1 MRKII
6 YAFIFIFTLALPV
19 FAEKI
24 PIKITPVEVISTSHD
39 EVEVGDKINFQ
50 VVDDVYVDG
59 KLYIKKY
66 SPIKGT
72 VDFVQP
78 NGWGGDSA
86 EVKFCS
92 FETHDADRKK
102 VVISD
107 TILIRGT
114 TDKINNTKQIIQGI
128 NYFVDYLLVFLR
140 GSEIFIEPDTRAYNV
155 FIER

>member
-1 MRKII
+1 MKKII
-6 YAFIFIFTLALPV
+6 YAFILMLILTASA

-24 PIKITPVEVISTSHD
+24 PIKITPVEVISTKHD
-39 EVEVGDKINFQ
+39 EVEVGDKISFQ

-86 EVKFCS
+86 EIKFCS
-92 FETHDADRKK
+92 FETFDADKKK
-102 VVISD
+102 VAIVN

-114 TDKINNTKQIIQGI
+114 TDKINNFKQIVQVI
-128 NYFVDYLLVFLR
+128 NYPLIFLR
-140 GSEIFIEPDTRAYNV
+140 GSEIFIEPDTKTYNI